1 VSKPQKSSFTRPQID
16 KTQKRIIIIIL
27 SAIFMSLLSVSIVN
41 VALPSMQTSLN
52 ASFADLQWILAGYT
66 LSFGVFLVGAGRAG
80 DLFGRGAL
88 FLFGAFLFTIASIAS
103 GLATDPL
110 SLNIAR
116 VFQGVGSGFL
126 TPQGVG
132 MIQQYF
138 HGKERGWAFG
148 LFGTTV
154 GLSVALG
161 PVLGGVLI
169 KFFGS
174 DLGWRLTFLINV
186 PAGILTMSLAWLWFP
201 RPLLQIDKLR
211 QPGWIKALDPIGA
224 TILGLAVLAILFP
237 FVEFYRSTT
246 LWLLLP
252 LGLIL
257 ILVFIGWERYYERK
271 GLSPMVNLNTFS
283 IPSYRN
289 GNIVMCLFFL
299 GMSSIWVLVPIYLQ
313 QALGFS
319 AFAAGFM
326 GVPASLSA
334 SWASH
339 RAGSAVG
346 HYGINVVIAGITVS
360 LLGLFL
366 AVLAFYLNAYH
377 NISIWWLAVALGVFG
392 LGQGT
397 TISPNQA
404 LTLSEIPLDYAGSA
418 GAVVQTGQRIG
429 TSVGIAVITAIVFTL
444 QAAHSWMLAMIVG
457 FISIFLIISLSLM
470 VSLLDRK
477 RLHLESSEIQN

>member
-1 VSKPQKSSFTRPQID
+1 
-16 KTQKRIIIIIL
+16 
-27 SAIFMSLLSVSIVN
+27 
-41 VALPSMQTSLN
+41 
-52 ASFADLQWILAGYT
+52 
-66 LSFGVFLVGAGRAG
+66 
-80 DLFGRGAL
+80 
-88 FLFGAFLFTIASIAS
+88 
-103 GLATDPL
+103 
-110 SLNIAR
+110 
-116 VFQGVGSGFL
+116 
-126 TPQGVG
+126 
-132 MIQQYF
+132 
-138 HGKERGWAFG
+138 
-148 LFGTTV
+148 
-154 GLSVALG
+154 
-161 PVLGGVLI
+161 
-169 KFFGS
+169 
-174 DLGWRLTFLINV
+174 
-186 PAGILTMSLAWLWFP
+186 
-201 RPLLQIDKLR
+201 
-211 QPGWIKALDPIGA
+211 
-224 TILGLAVLAILFP
+224 
-237 FVEFYRSTT
+237 
-246 LWLLLP
+246 
-252 LGLIL
+252 
-257 ILVFIGWERYYERK
+257 
-271 GLSPMVNLNTFS
+271 MVNLNTFS

-392 LGQGT
+392 FVQGT
-397 TISPNQA
+397 KICPNQA
-404 LTLSEIPLDYAGSA
+404 LTLTEIRLDYSGSA

>member
-1 VSKPQKSSFTRPQID
+1 MSKPQKSSFTRPQID

-237 FVEFYRSTT
+237 FV
-246 LWLLLP
+246 
-252 LGLIL
+252 
-257 ILVFIGWERYYERK
+257 
-271 GLSPMVNLNTFS
+271 
-283 IPSYRN
+283 
-289 GNIVMCLFFL
+289 
-299 GMSSIWVLVPIYLQ
+299 
-313 QALGFS
+313 
-319 AFAAGFM
+319 
-326 GVPASLSA
+326 
-334 SWASH
+334 
-339 RAGSAVG
+339 
-346 HYGINVVIAGITVS
+346 
-360 LLGLFL
+360 
-366 AVLAFYLNAYH
+366 
-377 NISIWWLAVALGVFG
+377 
-392 LGQGT
+392 
-397 TISPNQA
+397 
-404 LTLSEIPLDYAGSA
+404 
-418 GAVVQTGQRIG
+418 
-429 TSVGIAVITAIVFTL
+429 
-444 QAAHSWMLAMIVG
+444 
-457 FISIFLIISLSLM
+457 
-470 VSLLDRK
+470 
-477 RLHLESSEIQN
+477 